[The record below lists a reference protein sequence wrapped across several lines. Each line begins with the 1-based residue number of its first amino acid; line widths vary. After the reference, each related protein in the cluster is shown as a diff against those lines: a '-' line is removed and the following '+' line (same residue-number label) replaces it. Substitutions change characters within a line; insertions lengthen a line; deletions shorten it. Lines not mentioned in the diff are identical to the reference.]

1 MKFQRLSQS
10 MGMPTSGHL
19 STGFKRPS
27 DLGSE
32 DSVSSQHMQPESLS
46 KAIQLSVAP
55 VFLLAGIG
63 ALMNVLSGRL
73 ARIVDNAKQL
83 RITADAGGEVDEFER
98 RLARRRMQL
107 VIHSIELLTAATL
120 LIAGMVATMFL
131 SVISRVNLTLVVV
144 PLFITSMVL
153 VMLAT
158 VLFLREVR
166 MASALLNR
174 LI

>member
-1 MKFQRLSQS
+1 
-10 MGMPTSGHL
+10 
-19 STGFKRPS
+19 
-27 DLGSE
+27 
-32 DSVSSQHMQPESLS
+32 MQPESLS

-83 RITADAGGEVDEFER
+83 RLTADAGGDVDELER

-107 VIHSIELLTAATL
+107 VIRSIELLTAATL
-120 LIAGMVATMFL
+120 LIAAMVAAMFL

-144 PLFITSMVL
+144 PLFIAAMGL
-153 VMLAT
+153 VMLAAMF
-158 VLFLREVR
+158 FLREVR

-174 LI
+174 LL

>member
-1 MKFQRLSQS
+1 
-10 MGMPTSGHL
+10 
-19 STGFKRPS
+19 
-27 DLGSE
+27 
-32 DSVSSQHMQPESLS
+32 
-46 KAIQLSVAP
+46 
-55 VFLLAGIG
+55 
-63 ALMNVLSGRL
+63 
-73 ARIVDNAKQL
+73 
-83 RITADAGGEVDEFER
+83 
-98 RLARRRMQL
+98 
-107 VIHSIELLTAATL
+107 
-120 LIAGMVATMFL
+120 MVATMFL

>member
-1 MKFQRLSQS
+1 
-10 MGMPTSGHL
+10 
-19 STGFKRPS
+19 
-27 DLGSE
+27 
-32 DSVSSQHMQPESLS
+32 MQPESLS

-83 RITADAGGEVDEFER
+83 RLTADAGGDVDELER

-107 VIHSIELLTAATL
+107 VIRSIELLTAATL
-120 LIAGMVATMFL
+120 LIAAMVAAMFM

-144 PLFITSMVL
+144 PLFIASMGL
-153 VMLAT
+153 VMLAAMF
-158 VLFLREVR
+158 FLREVR
-166 MASALLNR
+166 MASGQLNR